1 MSHDDGLDALSAA
14 LTAAGV
20 ANHLY
25 HDCIHI
31 PLAGAEAMVEVK
43 SWVGGERSV
52 QLFRGRQSR
61 DLVTTSGEFEGAPQE
76 VAARL
81 LQRLAEFGVQTQT
94 TRTGGGA

>member
-25 HDCIHI
+25 HDCIHV
-31 PLAGAEAMVEVK
+31 PLAGTEAMVEVK
-43 SWVGGERSV
+43 SWVGADRSV
-52 QLFRGRQSR
+52 QLIRGSECR
-61 DLVTTSGEFEGAPQE
+61 DLVTTSGEFEGAPRE

-81 LQRLAEFGVQTQT
+81 LQRLAECGVQTQS
-94 TRTGGGA
+94 TRSGGGA